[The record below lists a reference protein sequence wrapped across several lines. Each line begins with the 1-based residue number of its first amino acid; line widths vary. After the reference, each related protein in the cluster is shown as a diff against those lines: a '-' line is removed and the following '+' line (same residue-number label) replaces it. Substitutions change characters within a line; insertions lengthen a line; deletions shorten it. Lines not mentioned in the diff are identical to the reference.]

1 MMWKHEVPRDA
12 ASISYFTLVALI
24 PAILVLIS
32 LADVFLGW
40 MNLHKS
46 VIQQVVSLFP
56 GSRQFL
62 SSNLD
67 DLRSP
72 STAVVLSC
80 AIVFLWSSS
89 WIFTFIES
97 AIDRAWGVPSQRT
110 FWERRL
116 LSVTFMALGGISLL
130 ISAAITAVVSTA
142 RANAVND
149 VMASS
154 RASFLIG
161 WFWYF
166 VLLGTGLLIAISV
179 FTLLFKLTPHCKV
192 LWIEAFSGAMVAT
205 VLWEIGSFIFLKL
218 VPYFDYQRIYGRMG
232 AFIALLVWVYTSNI
246 IMIFGGGFSAQMYKT
261 APKKIPQES
270 DAAAKGRIRRFPSG
284 L

>member
-24 PAILVLIS
+24 PASLVLIT
-32 LADVFLGW
+32 LADAFLGW
-40 MNLHKS
+40 MNLHET
-46 VIQQVVSLFP
+46 VILQVVSLFP

-67 DLRSP
+67 DLRNP
-72 STAVVLSC
+72 SSAIILTC
-80 AIVFLWSSS
+80 AIVVLWSCS

-116 LSVTFMALGGISLL
+116 LSVAFMALGGISLL
-130 ISAAITAVVSTA
+130 VSAAITAVASAA
-142 RANAVND
+142 RANAVNGALA
-149 VMASS
+149 ASG
-154 RASFLIG
+154 AGYLIG

-179 FTLLFKLTPHCKV
+179 FTLLFKLAPHCKV
-192 LWIEAFSGAMVAT
+192 LWIEAFSGALVAT
-205 VLWEIGSFIFLKL
+205 VMWEIASFIFLKL
-218 VPYFDYQRIYGRMG
+218 VPFFDYQRIYGQMG

-246 IMIFGGGFSAQMYKT
+246 IMIFGAGFSAQMYKT
-261 APKKIPQES
+261 APKKTMQEYS
-270 DAAAKGRIRRFPSG
+270 SFSKGRIRRFPSG